1 MKIMIFT
8 EGTIIMHKSG
18 VGQSREQRVRQVKDG
33 DPSIHDYRSY
43 VPIGDAVTKL
53 LQWKNQGAG
62 IVYLTSRRDEQE
74 VSDIQSVLRRWGFP
88 HGELAHR
95 RAGEEY
101 KDVVVR
107 IPPDV
112 LIEDDCESIGGA
124 EEMTV
129 THMNP
134 LLKANI
140 ISLPVREFGG
150 IDHLENHIFKILRNK
165 KRRK

>member
-33 DPSIHDYRSY
+33 DPSIHDYPSY
-43 VPIGDAVTKL
+43 VPIGDAVKKL
-53 LQWKNQGAG
+53 LLWKNQGAG
-62 IVYLTSRRDEQE
+62 IVYLTSRRDDQE
-74 VSDIQSVLRRWGFP
+74 VNDIQAVLHRWGFP
-88 HGELAHR
+88 HGELAYR

-101 KDVVVR
+101 KDIAER
-107 IPPDV
+107 ILPDV
-112 LIEDDCESIGGA
+112 LIEDDCESIGGT

-134 LLKANI
+134 RLKAKI

-150 IDHLENHIFKILRNK
+150 IDHLENDVSMILQNK
-165 KRRK
+165 K